1 MARSAGK
8 NSASSQFFIMH
19 KDNTSLDGHYAAF
32 GKVTSG
38 MKVVDYIAVLTP
50 AKKGSGAV
58 EKQNQPI
65 IQSIKLK

>member
-1 MARSAGK
+1 
-8 NSASSQFFIMH
+8 
-19 KDNTSLDGHYAAF
+19 
-32 GKVTSG
+32 